1 MLSKKDKKKKD
12 RVDKL
17 LEIIEQGNKREE
29 GLVEHLKS
37 LEMYIEHL
45 ESMLFSDEFTDMEGI
60 EPASIED
67 VPEEYREKI
76 RDKFPKTKTYT
87 MDQILE
93 SLKNKKDKD
102 KE

>member
-1 MLSKKDKKKKD
+1 
-12 RVDKL
+12 
-17 LEIIEQGNKREE
+17 
-29 GLVEHLKS
+29 
-37 LEMYIEHL
+37 
-45 ESMLFSDEFTDMEGI
+45 
-60 EPASIED
+60 ED
-67 VPEEYREKI
+67 IPEEYREKI

>member
-1 MLSKKDKKKKD
+1 MLSKKDKNKKD

-17 LEIIEQGNKREE
+17 LDIIEQGNKREE

-45 ESMLFSDEFTDMEGI
+45 ESMLFSDEFTEMEGV

-67 VPEEYREKI
+67 IPEEYREKI